1 MFSQKLPTMFEAK
14 RNLQSTLLLQK
25 KKEMHQVQ
33 LQLEKK
39 RLEFAKRME
48 ECREKQEELRAK
60 VSLLTRHH
68 RLQFRVTYNPSK
80 NLAKTNQRSSHQI

>member
-1 MFSQKLPTMFEAK
+1 MYRLKIPTMFEAK

-60 VSLLTRHH
+60 VSLELPTHCC
-68 RLQFRVTYNPSK
+68 NINKP
-80 NLAKTNQRSSHQI
+80 QIIGMK